1 MHLFNVMRPTY
12 TNTKVIKG
20 QSTTLKMLCRLLLC
34 FGVIGLAA
42 AVAYSVIN
50 NKVSSDKSV
59 PVAAQLPYGSVEEL
73 SDPKTFMTAYLSV
86 NCKPDLLRRTQ
97 TLRVAGTIER
107 DGLSETFTLIKKRP
121 NKMRFLVKQGL
132 KEITFGANAEI
143 VWRCVRS
150 PELKEDNYVRIEGD
164 EALQWIKQ
172 TRFFDLIISAS
183 QGEGQILEIEG
194 EQWAEKDSLKVRVMD
209 AYGDT
214 YVIFIDPQTLYPL
227 AERQTR
233 PNGKITE
240 TIFNDYRNIEGLPVP
255 FQLTVSQENIAVS
268 KIQIN
273 SVAINSGL
281 LSKLFELP
289 SDLR

>member
-1 MHLFNVMRPTY
+1 MHFNNVMRPAY
-12 TNTKVIKG
+12 TNTKVINR
-20 QSTTLKMLCRLLLC
+20 QSTTLQKLCWLLLC
-34 FGVIGLAA
+34 FGMIGLAA
-42 AVAYSVIN
+42 ALVYSVIN
-50 NKVSSDKSV
+50 NKVSSPKFA
-59 PVAAQLPYGSVEEL
+59 PVEAQLPYGSIEEL
-73 SDPKTFMTAYLSV
+73 SDPKTFMAAYLSV

-97 TLRVAGTIER
+97 SLRVAGTIVR

-121 NKMRFLVKQGL
+121 DKMRFLVKQGL

-150 PELKEDNYVRIEGD
+150 PELQEVNYVLIEGD
-164 EALQWIKQ
+164 DALQWIKQ

-233 PNGKITE
+233 PNGKMTE
-240 TIFNDYRNIEGLPVP
+240 TIFNDYRDLDGLPTP
-255 FQLTVSQENIAVS
+255 FQLTISQENNAVS

-273 SVAINSGL
+273 SAAINPGL

-289 SDLR
+289 SALR

>member
-1 MHLFNVMRPTY
+1 MHLNNVMRPTY
-12 TNTKVIKG
+12 TNTKVING
-20 QSTTLKMLCRLLLC
+20 QSTTLQKLCRLMLC
-34 FGVIGLAA
+34 FGMLGLAA
-42 AVAYSVIN
+42 AVVYSVIN
-50 NKVSSDKSV
+50 KKLSTHKSA
-59 PVAAQLPYGSVEEL
+59 PVAAHLPYGSIEEL
-73 SDPKTFMTAYLSV
+73 SDPKTFMAAYLSV
-86 NCKPDLLRRTQ
+86 NCKPDILRRTQ
-97 TLRVAGTIER
+97 TLRVAGTIES

-132 KEITFGANAEI
+132 KEITFGANAET

-150 PELKEDNYVRIEGD
+150 PGQQEANYVLIEGD
-164 EALQWIKQ
+164 EALHWIKQ
-172 TRFFDLIISAS
+172 TRFFDLIVSAS

-227 AERQTR
+227 AERKTH
-233 PNGKITE
+233 PNGKTTE
-240 TIFNDYRNIEGLPVP
+240 TIFNDYRDLDGLPTP
-255 FQLTVSQENIAVS
+255 FQLTVSQENNAVS

-273 SVAINSGL
+273 SATINPGL

-289 SDLR
+289 SALR